1 VSGVLVDSSVLIDLS
16 SGAAPWGSWSTRTIM
31 DLVDQGEVLW
41 INQIIYAESLLSFR
55 RMADSRLDDGVLF
68 EHLDLPWEAAERAA
82 EVQAAYRLRG
92 GSREAVLPD
101 FLIGAHAEVAGLS
114 LLTRDPRRVRSE
126 FPSVRII
133 SPTA

>member
-1 VSGVLVDSSVLIDLS
+1 
-16 SGAAPWGSWSTRTIM
+16 
-31 DLVDQGEVLW
+31 
-41 INQIIYAESLLSFR
+41 
-55 RMADSRLDDGVLF
+55 
-68 EHLDLPWEAAERAA
+68 
-82 EVQAAYRLRG
+82 VQAAYRLRG